1 MKTKTKQLKRRNNKT
16 RKYKK
21 VIGGEDNIILNK
33 EKIDDIVD
41 VKCEKRMQ
49 INKYYKCFNNK
60 SIIKQL
66 FILLILNSNF
76 DSPLIGLFREKTEQL
91 KHIQERLLIE
101 LDITKEDLK
110 NKTKNAFEN
119 LIENTK
125 NAMNTTIGIGNK
137 DNMIRYVI
145 NSHIFN
151 ITLEFNKTGEHT
163 IFNLHE
169 NILNK
174 QANTI
179 MDNSSKKAYSKNKL
193 RVDRLIYTKLFDS
206 KLTEN
211 YVTKLVDIA
220 SEFNNFELANILIK
234 YGATYHQDKIS
245 SLNIKTE
252 LKTKNRINLP
262 WGVTKKFSLTRR
274 LLCLLDS
281 GAWSKLFLSK
291 GATDALSELK
301 KPTKAKLTDS
311 IHWILRNLRGIKYE
325 NAEVGRQPALIMYA
339 FMTGASVVGF
349 MWTPFLLW
357 WQNTVRVANVHLDVY
372 YQLNNCYGRYQ
383 VDTKIH
389 QESLNDLL
397 DANYS
402 NDRNKK
408 DEAQDRL
415 NIIMQKN
422 RQYETFVKSTITK
435 DLTCNLALDIM
446 GYIRAL
452 PGLDSRDAKCGNDL
466 KLSRDLF
473 KQQFKSFLFHTSG
486 IFVSQPYKTL
496 KFGYNLLH
504 ICVLALRPDLV
515 NIMKCNLS
523 QSEFDTLKNDP
534 CYWIPVPV
542 YMESWN
548 HRVFSQSK
556 KEYTDKEKEYTDKEK
571 QYTEKEEEYFKA
583 TGMKITHKEITKSLP
598 SPYNEENNQPLQLK
612 KDIQTVLQKDN
623 KKRITLCDVIK
634 KDDYTHL
641 RYLLQGNPVSSFR
654 YGDETFKG
662 LSCTD
667 MVEKMYILNA
677 TGDKELIKI
686 LCEQLD
692 VDWESLDSQEKNITP
707 NQQTAKYCISQNTS
721 FKNMQN
727 NAK

>member
-1 MKTKTKQLKRRNNKT
+1 MKTKTKQLKRRNNRT

-21 VIGGEDNIILNK
+21 IIGGEEEILNK
-33 EKIDDIVD
+33 EKIDNIDKIVD

-66 FILLILNSNF
+66 FILLLLNSNF
-76 DSPLIGLFREKTEQL
+76 DSPLIGLFREKTKQL
-91 KHIQERLLIE
+91 KQIQERLMVVLE
-101 LDITKEDLK
+101 ITKEDLK
-110 NKTKNAFEN
+110 NKTKIAFES
-119 LIENTK
+119 LIANTR
-125 NAMNTTIGIGNK
+125 NAMNTRVIGNK

-151 ITLEFNKTGEHT
+151 IKMEFNQAGEHT

-179 MDNSSKKAYSKNKL
+179 MDNSSKKAYSKNRL

-252 LKTKNRINLP
+252 LKTKNRINLS
-262 WGVTKKFSLTRR
+262 WKVTKMFSLTRR

-281 GAWSKLFLSK
+281 GAWSESMKSMKSLFSSK
-291 GATDALSELK
+291 GADDALSELK

-548 HRVFSQSK
+548 HRVFSQGK
-556 KEYTDKEKEYTDKEK
+556 T
-571 QYTEKEEEYFKA
+571 YTEKEEAYFKA
-583 TGMKITHKEITKSLP
+583 TGMKITQGDITNSLP
-598 SPYNEENNQPLQLK
+598 EPYKNNNDVK
-612 KDIQTVLQKDN
+612 KDIQTVLQDDN
-623 KKRITLCDVIK
+623 EKRITLCDVIK

-654 YGDETFKG
+654 FGNDIFKG

-692 VDWESLDSQEKNITP
+692 VDWKSLDSQEKNINNTP